1 MFNFEDGR
9 LGNCFVKFLD
19 PINIQQ
25 YLAENKWNIEQQ
37 QNLESISLHLSEKLY
52 TAQQVETP
60 ITLNSI
66 VSTFLLQ
73 EREKQLSIEQLLRCT
88 DIVYRYINRAKN

>member
-25 YLAENKWNIEQQ
+25 YLAENKWNIE
-37 QNLESISLHLSEKLY
+37 
-52 TAQQVETP
+52 
-60 ITLNSI
+60 
-66 VSTFLLQ
+66 
-73 EREKQLSIEQLLRCT
+73 
-88 DIVYRYINRAKN
+88 